1 MHENVEMPFNSSRLC
16 RRLLYTSFRHYF
28 LIHLF
33 EEDTLMFSKV
43 PENTVPVCDLN
54 A

>member
-33 EEDTLMFSKV
+33 EEDTLMFIVKFQKIQF
-43 PENTVPVCDLN
+43 LF
-54 A
+54 AI